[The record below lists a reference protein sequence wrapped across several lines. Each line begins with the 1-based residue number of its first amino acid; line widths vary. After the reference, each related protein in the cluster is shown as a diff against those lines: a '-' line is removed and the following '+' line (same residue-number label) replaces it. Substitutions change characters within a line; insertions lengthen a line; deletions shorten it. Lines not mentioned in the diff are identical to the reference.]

1 MRHILNGAHSR
12 LTALI
17 PILFWSWSGIEGNKK
32 TPLLAVENLWPTDTN
47 LFPFV
52 NTEYT
57 LWIHSSSSELPD
69 KADGSFS
76 AKGHAIILKKTTLQC
91 KTQNVRDRKQIH
103 FKKFSLSVNW
113 VRHVLDYLEMLNTF
127 GWVEKRK
134 YWKMKF
140 KKKFQKQNQGGKKKK
155 PQQIKPRKNPEWRK
169 HAQRSRITKGVFK
182 ETTETTFLTENGEW
196 YYESK
201 RLVCNLLAIR
211 WKENSNNLS
220 FDSTVI
226 LEGLN
231 FQVQCLLG
239 RNFQVVLNIKKSL
252 RM

>member
-17 PILFWSWSGIEGNKK
+17 PILFWSRSGIEGNKK
-32 TPLLAVENLWPTDTN
+32 IPLLAVENLWPTDTN

-52 NTEYT
+52 NTEYP

-103 FKKFSLSVNW
+103 LKKIQSFSELSEACLRLFRN
-113 VRHVLDYLEMLNTF
+113 
-127 GWVEKRK
+127 VEHIWLSREEEILKNEIQ
-134 YWKMKF
+134 
-140 KKKFQKQNQGGKKKK
+140 KKIPKTEPRRKKKK

-182 ETTETTFLTENGEW
+182 ETTELHFW
-196 YYESK
+196 
-201 RLVCNLLAIR
+201 
-211 WKENSNNLS
+211 
-220 FDSTVI
+220 
-226 LEGLN
+226 
-231 FQVQCLLG
+231 Q
-239 RNFQVVLNIKKSL
+239 
-252 RM
+252 RMGNDIMKAKGWSATS